1 MHEPSLAQQI
11 LSCCDKIL
19 FSHTQRGYHYFFLII
34 SLFFGFFFLLFYVI
48 INFQKNYFIIIII
61 FFFFHENYFIF
72 SCSGM
77 FRNVPCSWFYRR
89 PISATILARGKS
101 AGRNMIG
108 LNQQRKSQASSRSF
122 GGMRAGSFS
131 QQRLV
136 IEPMCNV
143 GSRVSDVQC
152 IISVVAFRAMLFELR
167 LFGFILQLIVKV
179 TYL

>member
-1 MHEPSLAQQI
+1 MCIRDSSERIPVSF
-11 LSCCDKIL
+11 SWL
-19 FSHTQRGYHYFFLII
+19 FHYF
-34 SLFFGFFFLLFYVI
+34 SVFFGVILRYYQFSEKLFY
-48 INFQKNYFIIIII
+48 YYYY